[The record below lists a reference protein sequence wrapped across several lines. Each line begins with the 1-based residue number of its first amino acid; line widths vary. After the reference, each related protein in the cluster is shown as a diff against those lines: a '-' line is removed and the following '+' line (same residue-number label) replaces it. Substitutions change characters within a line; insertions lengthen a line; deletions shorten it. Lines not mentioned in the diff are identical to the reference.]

1 MTTPYKCAAPISQPW
16 NSANRAE
23 HGERYGR
30 PGTLDVQLQEK
41 GLLPG
46 IFSCVGQNDTPRS
59 QIMPEFRGDLI
70 GIEIAPVKLNLSIH
84 GLHLEV
90 FMIRTHSIALPVIW
104 LLALAIFS
112 GCQDDR
118 INNIPSNATVAASG
132 DSHLTY
138 TPTTDG
144 TVWVY
149 DVNNDRIDYSG
160 SLMANQS
167 LVINPDT
174 KQILIDARV
183 VSDKT
188 MSAGDQHRIYFI
200 AKAEGGGM

>member
-1 MTTPYKCAAPISQPW
+1 M
-16 NSANRAE
+16 
-23 HGERYGR
+23 
-30 PGTLDVQLQEK
+30 
-41 GLLPG
+41 
-46 IFSCVGQNDTPRS
+46 
-59 QIMPEFRGDLI
+59 M
-70 GIEIAPVKLNLSIH
+70 
-84 GLHLEV
+84 
-90 FMIRTHSIALPVIW
+90 RTRSIALPIIW

-112 GCQDDR
+112 GCQEDR

-138 TPTTDG
+138 APTVDG

-160 SLMANQS
+160 PLMANQS

-174 KQILIDARV
+174 KQILVDARV

-188 MSAGDQHRIYFI
+188 LSSGDQHRIYFL
-200 AKAEGGGM
+200 ASPQ